1 MMRKA
6 SLLLATA
13 TAAALLAGCVSNGQ
27 KTVDGRPIDENGAA
41 NANMKLGIAYMQ
53 QNKLALAKEKLERAE
68 KQDPKNYEVYWGL
81 ASLAERLNNPVDAE
95 RNYQMAMRLA
105 PGKPEVSNTYAV
117 FLCRNGHVDRAL
129 PLYDK
134 VIADPLYPTP
144 WAAATNAAVC
154 LRSEK
159 RNGDAVPYLQ
169 KALALRPDFIPA
181 VVELVDVQISTG
193 KPTEARATAD
203 KFLGIGRKSP
213 DVLLVAARAAV
224 AEGNCGATEVYSRM
238 LKRDYASSPQTS
250 SLTQVLA
257 ACGRPATP

>member
-1 MMRKA
+1 MMRP
-6 SLLLATA
+6 STLLLAA

-27 KTVDGRPIDENGAA
+27 KTVDGRPIDENSAA

-81 ASLAERLNNPVDAE
+81 ASLAERLNNSADAE
-95 RNYQMAMRLA
+95 RYYQTAMRLA
-105 PGKPEVSNTYAV
+105 PGKPEVTNTYAV
-117 FLCRNGHVDRAL
+117 FLCRNGHVDRAM

-159 RNGDAVPYLQ
+159 RHGDAMPYLQ
-169 KALALRPDFIPA
+169 KALSLRPDFIPA
-181 VVELVDVQISTG
+181 VVELADVQISTG
-193 KPTEARATAD
+193 KPAEARATAD
-203 KFLGIGRKSP
+203 RFLGIGRKSP

-224 AEGNCGATEVYSRM
+224 AEGNCGATEIYSR
-238 LKRDYASSPQTS
+238 LLRRDYPSSTQTS
-250 SLTQVLA
+250 SLAQVLA
-257 ACGRPATP
+257 SCGRTATP